1 VSPVSSRP
9 ADRRE
14 RWRSVANEYINA
26 VPDMGN
32 ANLTPGPNPPT
43 SSSTLRLLCAGAMHG
58 VIDALDTAFAGTVGK
73 PVHASFTNSGGVK
86 ARVMAGESADVVI
99 STAAAID
106 ELARHGK
113 VSSVTGL
120 ARSPI
125 GVAVRAG
132 TNRPDIGT
140 VEAFRRALIATRS
153 IAIADPATGSPSGN
167 YLVGLFERM
176 SLFASLRDR
185 IRHVGGGAGG
195 VVVVGEAVAR
205 GDAEMAIQQMPEL
218 VGVAGLD
225 VVGELPAEL
234 QQVTVFA
241 AAVVVTT
248 ADEVAARRL
257 IACLVSPQ
265 AAVAIRARGMQPA
278 WGT

>member
-1 VSPVSSRP
+1 
-9 ADRRE
+9 
-14 RWRSVANEYINA
+14 
-26 VPDMGN
+26 MGN
-32 ANLTPGPNPPT
+32 AKLTLASDPRT
-43 SSSTLRLLCAGAMHG
+43 SALQLLCAGAMHG
-58 VIDALDTAFAGTVGK
+58 VVDALAATVAGAVGK
-73 PVHASFTNSGGVK
+73 QVAASFTNSVGVK
-86 ARVMAGESADVVI
+86 ARVMAGESADVAV

-106 ELARHGK
+106 ELVRNSK
-113 VSSVTGL
+113 VLPMTVTAL

-132 TNRPDIGT
+132 APRPNIGT
-140 VEAFRRALIATRS
+140 VEAFKLALSAAKS

-176 SLFASLRDR
+176 SLSASLRDK
-185 IRHVGGGAGG
+185 IRYVGSGAGG

-234 QQVTVFA
+234 QQVTVFSA
-241 AAVVVTT
+241 ALVATT
-248 ADEVAARRL
+248 VDEVAARRL
-257 IACLVSPQ
+257 LACLTSPQ
-265 AAVAIRARGMQPA
+265 AAAAIRAKGMQPA
-278 WGT
+278 WQT

>member
-1 VSPVSSRP
+1 
-9 ADRRE
+9 
-14 RWRSVANEYINA
+14 

-32 ANLTPGPNPPT
+32 ANLMPGSNPRP
-43 SSSTLRLLCAGAMHG
+43 SALQLLCAGAMHG
-58 VIDALDTAFAGTVGK
+58 VIDALDPTFVSVVGR
-73 PVHASFTNSGGVK
+73 PVKARFTNSGGVK
-86 ARVMAGESADVVI
+86 ARVMAGENADVAI

-113 VSSVTGL
+113 VSSVTAL

-132 TNRPDIGT
+132 AERPDIGT
-140 VEAFRRALIATRS
+140 VESFKRALVAARS

-167 YLVGLFERM
+167 YLVGLFERL
-176 SLFASLRDR
+176 SLTASLRDK
-185 IRHVGGGAGG
+185 IRYVGGGAGG

-205 GDAEMAIQQMPEL
+205 GDAELAIQQMPEL

-234 QQVTVFA
+234 QQVTVFSS
-241 AAVVVTT
+241 AVVATT
-248 ADEVAARRL
+248 ADEVGARRL
-257 IACLVSPQ
+257 IACLASPH
-265 AAVAIRARGMQPA
+265 AAVAIRAKGMQA
-278 WGT
+278 LQGG